1 MDFLFLILPGILSF
15 IILYEDVSIQKK
27 PAYHEMLKLLKNL
40 ILLIYFN
47 VIVSVSIYK
56 IVFSLPASFIEGRL
70 HPSMVSVKGLLIF
83 SIVSILIGKGWQM
96 LKKKVQIVITVEKNQ
111 VKESSIEKN
120 S

>member
-1 MDFLFLILPGILSF
+1 MDFFFLILPGILSF
-15 IILYEDVSIQKK
+15 IIIHEDVSIQKK
-27 PAYHEMLKLLKNL
+27 PAFHEMLKLLKNL

-56 IVFSLPASFIEGRL
+56 IAFSLPASFIEGRL
-70 HPSMVSVKGLLIF
+70 HPSIVSVKGLLIF